1 MKALLKAFKTE
12 IAPTREQK
20 EKIISSIGI
29 ARFLYNQYIAYNKN
43 CIGCISVAC

>member
-20 EKIISSIGI
+20 EKLSAQLVLPDFYTISTLPII
-29 ARFLYNQYIAYNKN
+29 KN
-43 CIGCISVAC
+43 CTGCISVAC